1 MRKHLALIGTL
12 LKELSKENPGKS
24 LKRNWYIPTRNDL
37 YRNQLGSI
45 KVRLMFIGD
54 IRMSREYLYE
64 EVGKHTRALIELFL
78 EGGYPPYVIDEVM
91 DNLKDAYKR
100 IFKVMNS
107 EQHSPFEIAEE
118 LIQLISQ
125 ADIEQAKKN
134 EILNEL
140 ERLRK

>member
-1 MRKHLALIGTL
+1 
-12 LKELSKENPGKS
+12 
-24 LKRNWYIPTRNDL
+24 
-37 YRNQLGSI
+37 
-45 KVRLMFIGD
+45 MFIGD